1 MKTFL
6 IVKAALLP
14 LPIYLLSLWLGAP
27 FAGAAV
33 SLVYALVWALV
44 AHKGT
49 VPPPF
54 ELALIGGLGAVLLAH
69 VGSIAPLVDAANAI
83 LLAFLAL
90 GAAVSVIIGRP
101 WTAEFSAGEFK
112 GASRSRLFQEIN
124 TLLSGLWAIIFAW
137 LALASGL
144 QLGALAHWLPVGL
157 GALISVIGP
166 KLLVMRGLAKMAAGD
181 QRNNWPAPDFRTRR
195 IEAADSADVR
205 CDVAVIGAGI
215 GGLTAAALLA
225 DAGLQVA
232 VYEHHNVPGGFAHTW
247 LRRARSRDPLTGEKL
262 VFRFD
267 SGVHDISGWQP
278 GGPVRSVFERLGV
291 ASEAVWHRLDHRY
304 MLDGNTIDVPRDW
317 RAYTRQLADLYPEE
331 GHGIEALFEDIH
343 TVYCA
348 MFSTAHER
356 GGIPGSPS
364 TPQGLL
370 DFAKNNPM
378 AVEWLDRPWS
388 EFVGR
393 HVRGGGPL
401 KWISALSGY
410 ITDEPGKVKVAAMVP
425 IFGYYFNGGYYPE
438 GGSGRIGD
446 ALAKAIGQ
454 RGGSVHLK
462 HRVTRIITRE
472 GAACGLMVR
481 NEHGMERRVSAT
493 AVVCNADLGAMLN
506 DLLDD
511 PGIARTLESQ
521 TGPLL
526 PACSAVG
533 VHLGLR
539 GPLHLPPLVHVETP
553 DGAIGVVVPSNIDPT
568 CAPAGYS
575 TVELLELVGNTQ
587 AQSWFPPDG
596 RGSIP
601 MDLDAYRRSQE
612 YEDRKKT
619 VGDRLIARAK
629 AAIPDIEQ
637 RIVYRTDASPLTY
650 HRYAWTTDGSIYG
663 MKPSRGTV
671 PVKTPLRNLVLAGAA
686 THGPGIEAVVISGA
700 LAAEALVPGLLAA
713 RGHGAAPKTMPVE
726 ADAAA

>member
-1 MKTFL
+1 MKTIL
-6 IVKAALLP
+6 MVKAALLP
-14 LPIYLLSLWLGAP
+14 LPMYLLSLWLGAP
-27 FAGAAV
+27 FMGAAA
-33 SLVYALVWALV
+33 SLVYALAWALV
-44 AHKGT
+44 AHKGRM
-49 VPPPF
+49 PPPF

-90 GAAVSVIIGRP
+90 GAVVSVIIGRP

-166 KLLVMRGLAKMAAGD
+166 KLLVTRGLAKMAAGD

-195 IEAADSADVR
+195 IEAADGADAH

-278 GGPVRSVFERLGV
+278 GGPVRSVFERLGI

-304 MLDGNTIDVPRDW
+304 VLDGKTIDVPRDW
-317 RAYTRQLADLYPEE
+317 RTYARRLADLYPEE

-348 MFSTAHER
+348 MFSTAHEH
-356 GGIPGSPS
+356 GGIPGSPR
-364 TPQGLL
+364 TPQDLL
-370 DFAKNNPM
+370 DFARNNPL

-388 EFVGR
+388 EFVSR

-401 KWISALSGY
+401 RWISALSGY
-410 ITDEPGKVKVAAMVP
+410 ITDEPAKAKVAAMAP

-438 GGSGRIGD
+438 GGSGRMGD

-462 HRVTRIITRE
+462 HRVTRIITRD
-472 GAACGLMVR
+472 GAACGLVVR

-506 DLLDD
+506 VLLDD
-511 PGIARTLESQ
+511 PATARTLESQ

-539 GPLHLPPLVHVETP
+539 GPLDLPPLVHVETP
-553 DGAIGVVVPSNIDPT
+553 DGAVGVVVPSRIDPT
-568 CAPAGYS
+568 CAPAGYA

-587 AQSWFPPDG
+587 AQSWFPPDCRG
-596 RGSIP
+596 RMP
-601 MDLDAYRRSQE
+601 MDLDACRRSQE
-612 YEDRKKT
+612 YEDRKKA

-629 AAIPDIEQ
+629 AVIPDIEE

-650 HRYAWTTDGSIYG
+650 HRYALTTDGSIYG

-671 PVKTPLRNLVLAGAA
+671 PTKTPLRSLVLAGAA

-713 RGHGAAPKTMPVE
+713 RGHGAQPRPMPVE